1 MMFARHLTTEVYKEK
16 IEEALKIY
24 EESVIPEGKTQEGY
38 RGIYLLTNKE
48 TGKIISI
55 SFWDSEAHAIKNE
68 NSGYF
73 RQQVAKFNG
82 MLISPPVKEGFEVSI
97 MLSKPK

>member
-1 MMFARHLTTEVYKEK
+1 MFARHVTTEVKKDK

-24 EESVIPEGKTQEGY
+24 EESVIPEGKAQEGY
-38 RGIYLLTNKE
+38 RGIYLLANKE

-55 SFWDSEAHAIKNE
+55 SFWDSKEHAVENE

-73 RQQVAKFNG
+73 LEQVEKFNG
-82 MLISPPVKEGFEVSI
+82 ILISPPVKEGFDVSI

>member
-1 MMFARHLTTEVYKEK
+1 MFARHVTTEVKK
-16 IEEALKIY
+16 DKLEEALKVY
-24 EESVIPEGKTQEGY
+24 EESVIPEGKAREGY
-38 RGIYLLTNKE
+38 RGIYLLANKE

-55 SFWDSEAHAIKNE
+55 SFWESEEHAIVNE

-73 RQQVAKFNG
+73 REQVEKFNG
-82 MLISPPVKEGFEVSI
+82 ILVSPPVKEGFEVSI

>member
-1 MMFARHLTTEVYKEK
+1 MFARHVITEVKKDK

-24 EESVIPEGKTQEGY
+24 EESVIPEGKAQEGY
-38 RGIYLLTNKE
+38 RGIYLLANKE

-55 SFWDSEAHAIKNE
+55 SFWDSEEHAIVNE
-68 NSGYF
+68 SIGYF
-73 RQQVAKFNG
+73 REQVEKFNG
-82 MLISPPVKEGFEVSI
+82 ILISPPVKEGFDVSI

>member
-1 MMFARHLTTEVYKEK
+1 MFARHVTTEVYRDK

-24 EESVIPEGKTQEGY
+24 EESVIPVGKAQEGY
-38 RGIYLLTNKE
+38 RGIYLLANKE
-48 TGKIISI
+48 TGKIVSI
-55 SFWDSEAHAIKNE
+55 SFWDSKEHAIANE

-73 RQQVAKFNG
+73 LEQVEKFNG
-82 MLISPPVKEGFEVSI
+82 ILISPPIKEEFDVSI

>member
-1 MMFARHLTTEVYKEK
+1 MFARHVTTEVKKDK
-16 IEEALKIY
+16 IEKALKIY
-24 EESVIPEGKTQEGY
+24 EESVIPEGKAQEGY
-38 RGIYLLTNKE
+38 RGIYLLANKE

-55 SFWDSEAHAIKNE
+55 SFWDSKEHAIVNE

-73 RQQVAKFNG
+73 REQVEKFNG
-82 MLISPPVKEGFEVSI
+82 ILISPPVKEGFDVSI

>member
-1 MMFARHLTTEVYKEK
+1 MFARHVTTVVKQDK

-24 EESVIPEGKTQEGY
+24 EESVIPEGKAQDGY
-38 RGIYLLTNKE
+38 RGIYLLTNEE

-55 SFWDSEAHAIKNE
+55 SFWESEEHAVINE
-68 NSGYF
+68 KSGYF
-73 RQQVAKFNG
+73 REQVKKFDG
-82 MLISPPVKEGFEVSI
+82 MLLSPPVKEGFEVSI